1 MPDTRTPAAPE
12 VITRNSLPLVSARA
26 AVSSVNVEARTVELV
41 WSTGATVRRFDWNR
55 WQPFDEELS
64 MEPGAVRMGRLTGGA
79 ALLNTHFQLSLEGQI
94 GVVEEAR
101 LQDGEGWARVRFSK
115 RADVEPYWQDVVD
128 GIIRNVSVG
137 YIVHAYQI
145 TEAPD
150 GGVARYLAIDWE
162 PYEISLVPVP
172 ADADAGVRSASR
184 PDNAPAYPV
193 RYLQPEHATQPESAG
208 EPASEPENRNQPEDN
223 PMPQTEDNQAT
234 VAVNENEVRAAA
246 IRQEN
251 QRQAQIRKL
260 TDLYPQFGAD
270 FARSLLDDTNC
281 TIDRAREL
289 VLERLAEQSS
299 QNQTRSHANVQT
311 VQDETET
318 RRRAMGEAIFQRS
331 FTSSQHSAENREL
344 ARQFRGMNLTDMARE
359 CVERAGGNVRGLT
372 RSEIVEL
379 ALNNNRAGGM
389 HTTSDFPV
397 ILANVANRAMMQGY
411 QLAGQTFWPLVRRGT
426 LADFKEKSFLQLG
439 NRVDLKEVT
448 EAGEFEIGTL
458 NDAGAER
465 MKLRTYGRIINISRQ
480 VIINDDLGVFNDLSS
495 NFGRSAANLESNLVW
510 GLITNSPKLR
520 DGKPLFHADHRNIG
534 AGGAISIEGIDAL
547 DQLIGMQT
555 EPGTEEDLNLY
566 GQYILAPRSM
576 RLAAQKAIGF
586 VSATKVD
593 DLNPLAGQYQVIT
606 EPRLQRADP
615 KSWYLAAGPEA
626 APSIEIAY
634 LDGQE
639 GLYTSYQEGFEVDG
653 VQVKARLDVGVGLMD
668 YRWIAKNPG
677 AK

>member
-1 MPDTRTPAAPE
+1 MPDTHTPAAPE
-12 VITRNSLPLVSARA
+12 VITRNSLPLVTARA
-26 AVSSVNVEARTVELV
+26 AVSSVDVEARTVELV
-41 WSTGATVRRFDWNR
+41 WSTGAVVRRFDWNR
-55 WQPFDEELS
+55 WQSFDEELS
-64 MEPGAVRMGRLTGGA
+64 MEPGAVRMDRLNNGA

-101 LQDGEGWARVRFSK
+101 LQDGQGWARVRFSK
-115 RADVEPYWQDVVD
+115 RADVEPYFQDVVD

-145 TEAPD
+145 TESPD
-150 GGVARYLAIDWE
+150 GGVPRYLAIDWE

-193 RYLQPEHATQPESAG
+193 RYLQTTPAQQH
-208 EPASEPENRNQPEDN
+208 EPVANPEPEPETRNQPEDT
-223 PMPQTEDNQAT
+223 PMPQTADNTNQPANED
-234 VAVNENEVRAAA
+234 EIRAAA
-246 IRQEN
+246 TRQEN
-251 QRQAQIRKL
+251 ERQAQIRKL

-270 FARSLLDDTNC
+270 FARSLLDDPAC
-281 TIDRAREL
+281 TIHRAREL
-289 VLERLAEQSS
+289 VLERLAEQSN
-299 QNQTRSHANVQT
+299 QNPTRTQANVQT

-331 FTSSQHSAENREL
+331 FTASQHSAENREL

-359 CVERAGGNVRGLT
+359 CVERAGGSTRGLT
-372 RSEIVEL
+372 RPEIVEL
-379 ALNNNRAGGM
+379 ALNNTRGAGM
-389 HTTSDFPV
+389 QTTSDFPV

-426 LADFKEKSFLQLG
+426 LADFKEKTFLKLG
-439 NRVDLKEVT
+439 NQVDLKEVN
-448 EAGEFEIGTL
+448 EAGEFEIGVL

-465 MKLRTYGRIINISRQ
+465 MKLRTYGRIINISRH
-480 VIINDDLGVFNDLSS
+480 VIINDDLGVFNDLSA

-510 GLITNSPKLR
+510 GLITGSPKLA
-520 DGKPLFHADHRNIG
+520 DGKPLFDAAHANIA
-534 AGGAISIEGIDAL
+534 AGSAISIDAIDAL

-555 EPGTEEDLNLY
+555 EPGTGADLSLF
-566 GQYILAPRSM
+566 GRYILAPRSM
-576 RLAAQKAIGF
+576 RLAAQKSVGF

-593 DLNPLAGQYQVIT
+593 DLNPLAGQYEIIT

-615 KSWYLAAGPEA
+615 KAWYLAADPES
-626 APSIEIAY
+626 APTIEIAY

-639 GLYTSYQEGFEVDG
+639 GLFTGYQEGFEVDG

-668 YRWIAKNPG
+668 YRWIGKNPG

>member
-1 MPDTRTPAAPE
+1 MPDTRTPEPPE
-12 VITRNSLPLVSARA
+12 VITRNSLPLVTARA
-26 AVSSVNVEARTVELV
+26 AVASVDVEARTVELV
-41 WSTGATVRRFDWNR
+41 WSTGAAVRRFDWNR

-64 MEPGAVRMGRLTGGA
+64 LEPGAVRMDRLNNGA

-101 LQDGEGWARVRFSK
+101 IQGGQGWARVRFSK
-115 RADVEPYWQDVVD
+115 RADVEPYFQDVVD

-172 ADADAGVRSASR
+172 ADADAGVRGACR

-193 RYLQPEHATQPESAG
+193 RYQQTESAPQPRPAA
-208 EPASEPENRNQPEDN
+208 EPAPEPETRNQPEDT
-223 PMPQTEDNQAT
+223 PMPQTVDNTTQP
-234 VAVNENEVRAAA
+234 VNEAEIRAAA

-251 QRQAQIRKL
+251 ERQAQIRRL
-260 TDLYPQFGAD
+260 TDLYPQFGAE
-270 FARSLLDDTNC
+270 FARSLLDDPAC
-281 TIDRAREL
+281 TIHRAREL
-289 VLERLAEQSS
+289 VLERLAEQSG
-299 QNQTRSHANVQT
+299 QNPSRSKANVQT

-318 RRRAMGEAIFQRS
+318 RRRGMGEAIFQRS
-331 FTSSQHSAENREL
+331 FTASQHSAENREL

-359 CVERAGGNVRGLT
+359 CVERAGGSTRSLT

-379 ALNNNRAGGM
+379 ALNNNRGAGM
-389 HTTSDFPV
+389 QTTSDFPV

-426 LADFKEKSFLQLG
+426 LSDFKEKTFLQLG
-439 NRVDLKEVT
+439 NRVDLKEVG
-448 EAGEFEIGTL
+448 EAGEFEIGVL

-510 GLITNSPKLR
+510 ALIIGAPKLA
-520 DGKPLFHADHRNIG
+520 DGKPLFHADHGNICPG
-534 AGGAISIEGIDAL
+534 AEISIDAIDL
-547 DQLIGMQT
+547 MDQLIGAQT
-555 EPGTEEDLNLY
+555 EPGTDSDLNLY
-566 GQYILAPRSM
+566 GKYVLVPRTQ
-576 RLAAQKAIGF
+576 RLKAQRAIGF

-593 DLNPLAGQYQVIT
+593 DLNPLAGQYEIIA

-615 KSWYLAAGPEA
+615 RAWYLAAGPES
-626 APSIEIAY
+626 APTIEIAY

-639 GLYTSYQEGFEVDG
+639 GIYTAYQEGFEVDG

-668 YRWIAKNPG
+668 YRWIAGNPG
-677 AK
+677 VKK